1 MHDVGDVT
9 ALLTRWSDGDEQAL
23 EQLLPFVYDEC
34 RRIAA
39 AHLRRERTGHTLDA
53 TALVHEVYML
63 LVDQRR
69 TSWKNRSHFFSI
81 AARLMR
87 RVLVDHARARHA
99 RKRDP
104 TRLMIADAPAM
115 NAADVADAAEDRQ
128 VDLLALDE
136 ALQRLGVIDP
146 EQLRIVELRYFGGL
160 TVEEAAHVVGCSPRT
175 IKREWHL
182 AKAWL
187 FRELHV

>member
-1 MHDVGDVT
+1 VAQSDLTG
-9 ALLTRWSDGDEQAL
+9 LLIRWSDGEEAAL
-23 EQLLPFVYDEC
+23 EQLIPFVYDEC

-39 AHLRRERTGHTLDA
+39 AHLRHEAVGHTLQP
-53 TALVHEVYML
+53 TALVHEAYML

-69 TSWKNRSHFFSI
+69 TSWKNRAHFYSI

-99 RKRDP
+99 RKRDR
-104 TRLMIADAPAM
+104 TRLLLADAPGLASL
-115 NAADVADAAEDRQ
+115 ARVEPEHP

-136 ALQRLGVIDP
+136 ALQRLGEKDP
-146 EQLRIVELRYFGGL
+146 GQQRIVELRYFGGL
-160 TVEEAAHVVGCSPRT
+160 SVDETAHVVGCSPRT
-175 IKREWHL
+175 VKREWRL

-187 FRELHV
+187 YRELQA